1 MKIFRILIPILIL
14 GLVGGAIYYFTQ
26 GGETKQAKDLLTT
39 VKKGEFKIYV
49 NATGELQAKRS
60 IKITGPQGMRTVQV
74 YQTTISDLVPEGTI
88 VKEGDYVGSLD
99 KTELSTKIK
108 EAQTEI
114 DRIMTQL
121 DQVQIDTA
129 IEMRAIRDD
138 LINLKFSMEEKK
150 LQVEQSQFEPQMVIR
165 QAEIELEKADRD
177 FSQLKEKLKLTKNK
191 SDARISEI
199 LTNLSKYQ
207 LKMSQLM
214 EVGQDFDVKAP
225 ADGMVIYSRGWDGTK
240 VAEGSQI
247 RAWDPVVAELP
258 DLSDMISKTFVN
270 EVDISKV
277 QKGQDVK
284 IKVDAFPDK
293 EYMGQVIQVANIG
306 EELRGYDAKV
316 FEVIIQMIEN
326 DSILRPAMTTSNEI
340 LAYIFPDVLHI
351 PLEALQSDSLMYVYK
366 QEGSSIVKQEIITSE
381 SNDNEIIVEYGL
393 KENDQIYLSTPSGS
407 DNMKMN
413 RIPEEVKSTY
423 KRELT
428 QAKEKRMEE
437 ARQKAQSI
445 KDENIQTGS
454 DGGGNIVIMF

>member
-1 MKIFRILIPILIL
+1 MKVLRIVIPILIL

-26 GGETKQAKDLLTT
+26 GTETKQAKDLLTS

-60 IKITGPQGMRTVQV
+60 IKIMGPQGMRTVQV

-88 VKEGDYVGSLD
+88 VNEGDYVASLD

-121 DQVQIDTA
+121 DQAKIDTA
-129 IEMRAIRDD
+129 IEMRAIRDN

-150 LQVEQSQFEPQMVIR
+150 LQVKQSQFEPQMVIR

-177 FSQLKEKLKLTKNK
+177 YAQLEQKLKLTKDK
-191 SDARISEI
+191 SEAKISEI
-199 LTNLSKYQ
+199 LTNLTKFQ
-207 LKMSQLM
+207 LKMNQLT
-214 EVGQDFDVKAP
+214 EVGNEFNILAP
-225 ADGMVIYSRGWDGTK
+225 ADGMVIYSRSWDGTK
-240 VAEGSQI
+240 VTEGAQI

-284 IKVDAFPDK
+284 IKVDAFPDN
-293 EYMGQVIQVANIG
+293 EYTGQVIQVANIG

-316 FEVIIQMIEN
+316 FEVIIQMVEN

-340 LAYIFPDVLHI
+340 LTYTFADVLHI
-351 PLEALQSDSLMYVYK
+351 PLEALQSDSLTFVYK
-366 QEGSSIVKQEIITSE
+366 QEEGNIVKQEIITSE
-381 SNDNEIIVEYGL
+381 SNDNEIIIEYGL
-393 KENDQIYLSTPSGS
+393 QENDRIYLSTPEGTE
-407 DNMKMN
+407 NMKMN
-413 RIPEEVKSTY
+413 YIPAEIKSTY

-428 QAKEKRMEE
+428 QAREKRMEE
-437 ARQKAQSI
+437 ARAKAQSV
-445 KDENIQTGS
+445 KEESVRTES
-454 DGGGNIVIMF
+454 GGGGGMIIF